1 MKKSTPRYEKILFD
15 DLGIPADYFD
25 DEAHQKVIRNSLL
38 GAADAMIGRLGDVV
52 GINACVHV
60 ASSIVL
66 MGSDPQ
72 KLAAALKE
80 IEDDFPEIDPTIV
93 VTAAS
98 LYYLLRDQIAR
109 KGLGQA
115 KKKKLRYVR
124 QRFQDMQWMIGPD
137 RMRQLSIK

>member
-1 MKKSTPRYEKILFD
+1 MGHVGPQRDVVVE
-15 DLGIPADYFD
+15 
-25 DEAHQKVIRNSLL
+25 LL

-52 GINACVHV
+52 GINACFHV

-66 MGSDPQ
+66 MGSDAK
-72 KLAAALKE
+72 KLDRTLKE
-80 IEDDFPEIDPTIV
+80 IEDDFEEIDPTIV
-93 VTAAS
+93 ITAAS

-115 KKKKLRYVR
+115 EKKKLRYVR
-124 QRFQDMQWMIGPD
+124 QRFQDMQWMIGRE